1 MKEVLLMLLWSIVG
15 TGLHQ
20 KHKHGLNPEGVNLTL
35 MALQRALVENLSLL
49 PSRRTVHWQRAK
61 N

>member
-35 MALQRALVENLSLL
+35 MALQSGES
-49 PSRRTVHWQRAK
+49 
-61 N
+61 